1 MDSLQQQVLSLLSED
16 WKSRIEIVR
25 ETGASEHE
33 VQVALNELQ
42 DQIETSYGPVAGLK
56 KARMYRLKNCSQSS
70 SFQSSTGSTL
80 QFSLDESFTCLTS
93 LFQLIRLGLQILPLS
108 FRLLITTHRLLLHSL
123 SPTHLPSRK
132 VRP

>member
-1 MDSLQQQVLSLLSED
+1 VNGCLQQQVLSLLSED

-56 KARMYRLKNCSQSS
+56 KARMYRLKSCSQSS
-70 SFQSSTGSTL
+70 SG
-80 QFSLDESFTCLTS
+80 
-93 LFQLIRLGLQILPLS
+93 LIPKSGDSKCI
-108 FRLLITTHRLLLHSL
+108 IG
-123 SPTHLPSRK
+123 
-132 VRP
+132 

>member
-1 MDSLQQQVLSLLSED
+1 MDVSRGETSMDSLQQQVLSLLSED
-16 WKSRIEIVR
+16 WKSRMEIVR

-70 SFQSSTGSTL
+70 SPHL
-80 QFSLDESFTCLTS
+80 QLDQRCNSPWTK
-93 LFQLIRLGLQILPLS
+93 LPL
-108 FRLLITTHRLLLHSL
+108 
-123 SPTHLPSRK
+123 
-132 VRP
+132 VRPACLN

>member
-56 KARMYRLKNCSQSS
+56 KARMYRLKSCSQSS
-70 SFQSSTGSTL
+70 SPPSSTL
-80 QFSLDESFTCLTS
+80 QFPLDESPSPTRLP
-93 LFQLIRLGLQILPLS
+93 QLIRLGLQILALP
-108 FRLLITTHRLLLHSL
+108 FRLLVTTHLLLLYSL
-123 SPTHLPSRK
+123 SLPSRK
-132 VRP
+132 K

>member
-56 KARMYRLKNCSQSS
+56 KARMYRLKSCSQSS
-70 SFQSSTGSTL
+70 SPPSSTL
-80 QFSLDESFTCLTS
+80 QFPLDESPTRPTRLP
-93 LFQLIRLGLQILPLS
+93 QLIRLGLLGLQMLALP
-108 FRLLITTHRLLLHSL
+108 FRLLVTAHWLLLYSL
-123 SPTHLPSRK
+123 SLPSRK
-132 VRP
+132 E

>member
-33 VQVALNELQ
+33 VQVALNGLQ

-56 KARMYRLKNCSQSS
+56 KARMYRLKSCSQSS
-70 SFQSSTGSTL
+70 SPPGPPRHFFRATA
-80 QFSLDESFTCLTS
+80 S
-93 LFQLIRLGLQILPLS
+93 LFPEFLGVFYS
-108 FRLLITTHRLLLHSL
+108 C
-123 SPTHLPSRK
+123 
-132 VRP
+132 